1 MAHRRPLTRAE
12 EVANALTHGLGLLGS
27 IVALP
32 VLVVTALAK
41 GDALLV
47 VGYSVFGAT
56 MVALYAASTIYHAL
70 PPSRA
75 KQLFRVVDHVAIY
88 LLIAGSYTPFTFGV
102 LRGAW
107 GWTLSGIVWSLAIV
121 GILLKTTVGFRFP
134 RASTVL
140 YLSMGWLAVVAAKP
154 LAAAVPGAGLA
165 WIIAGGLLYTGG
177 VVFYARDYRPWH
189 HTVWH
194 LFVLGG
200 SACHFMAVWR
210 YAVA

>member
-1 MAHRRPLTRAE
+1 MAHKRPLTRAE
-12 EVANALTHGLGLLGS
+12 EIANALTHGLGLLGS

-200 SACHFMAVWR
+200 SACHFVAVWR

>member
-1 MAHRRPLTRAE
+1 MAHERPLTRAE
-12 EVANALTHGLGLLGS
+12 ELANALTHGVGLLAS
-27 IVALP
+27 LVALP
-32 VLVVTALAK
+32 VLVVTALAR

-47 VGYSVFGAT
+47 MGFSVFGAT
-56 MVALYAASTIYHAL
+56 LVALYAASTIYHAL

-107 GWTLSGIVWSLAIV
+107 GWTLSGIVWSLAVV

-134 RASTVL
+134 RLSTVL
-140 YLSMGWLAVVAAKP
+140 YLTMGWVAVVAFKP
-154 LAAAVPGAGLA
+154 LAAALPMAGLG
-165 WIIAGGLLYTGG
+165 WIVAGGLLYTGG
-177 VVFYARDYRPWH
+177 VVFYQRDYRMWH

-194 LFVLGG
+194 LFVLAG
-200 SACHFMAVWR
+200 SACHFVAVWR
-210 YAVA
+210 YGAA

>member
-1 MAHRRPLTRAE
+1 MAHHRPLTRGE
-12 EVANALTHGLGLLGS
+12 EIANALTHGLGLLGS
-27 IVALP
+27 LVALP
-32 VLVVTALAK
+32 VLVVTALAR

-47 VGYSVFGAT
+47 AGFSVFGAT
-56 MVALYAASTIYHAL
+56 LVALYAASTIYHAL

-107 GWTLSGIVWSLAIV
+107 GWVLSGIVWSLAVV

-134 RASTVL
+134 RLSTLL
-140 YLSMGWLAVVAAKP
+140 YLLMGWVAVVAFKP
-154 LAAAVPGAGLA
+154 LATAIPGAGLG
-165 WIIAGGLLYTGG
+165 WIVAGGLLYTGG
-177 VVFYARDYRPWH
+177 VVFYQRDYRMWH

-194 LFVLGG
+194 LFVLAG
-200 SACHFMAVWR
+200 SCCHFVAVWR
-210 YAVA
+210 YGAL

>member
-1 MAHRRPLTRAE
+1 MSHVRPLTRGE

-27 IVALP
+27 LVALP
-32 VLVVTALAK
+32 VLVVTALAR

-47 VGYSVFGAT
+47 AGFSIFGAT
-56 MVALYAASTIYHAL
+56 LVALYAASTIYHAL

-107 GWTLSGIVWSLAIV
+107 GWVLSGIVWSLAVV

-134 RASTVL
+134 RLSTFL
-140 YLSMGWLAVVAAKP
+140 YLFMGWVAVVGFKP
-154 LAAAVPGAGLA
+154 LAAAIPGAGLW
-165 WIIAGGLLYTGG
+165 WIVAGGLLYTGG
-177 VVFYARDYRPWH
+177 VVFYQRDYRMWH

-194 LFVLGG
+194 LFVLAG
-200 SACHFMAVWR
+200 SSCHFVAVWR
-210 YAVA
+210 YGAL

>member
-1 MAHRRPLTRAE
+1 MAHSRPLTRAE

-47 VGYSVFGAT
+47 VGCSVFGAT

-140 YLSMGWLAVVAAKP
+140 YLSMGWLAVIAARP
-154 LAAAVPGAGLA
+154 LAVALPGAGLA
-165 WIIAGGLLYTGG
+165 WLAAGGLLYTGG

-200 SACHFMAVWR
+200 SACHFVAVLR
-210 YAVA
+210 YAVV

>member
-27 IVALP
+27 VVALP

-47 VGYSVFGAT
+47 VGFSVFGAT

>member
-1 MAHRRPLTRAE
+1 MAHVRPLTRAE
-12 EVANALTHGLGLLGS
+12 EIANALTHGLGLLGS

-32 VLVVTALAK
+32 VLVVTALAR

-47 VGYSVFGAT
+47 AGFSVFGAT
-56 MVALYAASTIYHAL
+56 LIALYAASTIYHAL

-88 LLIAGSYTPFTFGV
+88 LLIAGSYMPFTFGV

-107 GWTLSGIVWSLAIV
+107 GWALTGIVWSLAVV
-121 GILLKTTVGFRFP
+121 GILLKTTIGFRFP
-134 RASTVL
+134 RLSTLL
-140 YLSMGWLAVVAAKP
+140 YLVMGWVAIVAARP
-154 LAAAVPGAGLA
+154 LAASVPLAGLG
-165 WIIAGGLLYTGG
+165 WIVAGGLLYTGG
-177 VVFYARDYRPWH
+177 VVFYQRDYKMWH

-194 LFVLGG
+194 LFVLAG

-210 YAVA
+210 YG

>member
-1 MAHRRPLTRAE
+1 MAHERPLTRAE
-12 EVANALTHGLGLLGS
+12 EVANALTHGVGLLAS
-27 IVALP
+27 LVALP
-32 VLVVTALAK
+32 VLVVTALAR

-47 VGYSVFGAT
+47 MGFSVFGAT
-56 MVALYAASTIYHAL
+56 LVALYAASTIYHAL

-107 GWTLSGIVWSLAIV
+107 GWTLSGIVWSLAVV

-134 RASTVL
+134 RLSTVL
-140 YLSMGWLAVVAAKP
+140 YLTMGWVAVVAFKP
-154 LAAAVPGAGLA
+154 LAAALPMAGLG
-165 WIIAGGLLYTGG
+165 WIVAGGLLYTGG
-177 VVFYARDYRPWH
+177 VVFYQRDYRMWH

-194 LFVLGG
+194 LFVLAG
-200 SACHFMAVWR
+200 SACHFVAVWR
-210 YAVA
+210 YGAA